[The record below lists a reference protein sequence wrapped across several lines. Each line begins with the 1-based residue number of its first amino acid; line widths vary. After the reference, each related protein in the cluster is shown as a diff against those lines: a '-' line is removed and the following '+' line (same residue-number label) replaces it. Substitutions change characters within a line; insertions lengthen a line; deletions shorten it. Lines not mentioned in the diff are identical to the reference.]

1 MRRRKPASE
10 STSAEWLTVV
20 VAEYQA
26 MRGEVLAALQNQHSA
41 LTFGITTLSLLVA
54 AASLVRKDQPDA
66 AGLIFLVAVPV
77 ASALVLVIWLAEHIR
92 LVRLRIFLLELS
104 QRVNAELRKEGLHW
118 EQWLVEEGKDRFR
131 PDLAKLQGYAVI
143 PLFLL
148 VAAGSAL
155 LGAVILD
162 QSNSLTPEVAYGL
175 FGFVCLLA
183 ITYFVGYLQLSAR
196 IREEREKARDWAT
209 GPSV

>member
-10 STSAEWLTVV
+10 STSADWLTVV

-104 QRVNAELRKEGLHW
+104 QRVNAELRKEG
-118 EQWLVEEGKDRFR
+118 
-131 PDLAKLQGYAVI
+131 
-143 PLFLL
+143 
-148 VAAGSAL
+148 
-155 LGAVILD
+155 
-162 QSNSLTPEVAYGL
+162 
-175 FGFVCLLA
+175 
-183 ITYFVGYLQLSAR
+183 
-196 IREEREKARDWAT
+196 
-209 GPSV
+209 